1 MRLGLTFLAA
11 ALTFSCLDLLW
22 LGVIMGDF
30 YNNLLG
36 PLKAN
41 PVLVGPAILFYL
53 FYLGFVVGVAVL
65 GASSPRNAWY
75 RGAAMGLFAYGTYEL
90 TNWAVIQ
97 DWPAG
102 LVIVDMA
109 WGVVLTG
116 SVAFMARWVFEKL
129 SSGSGMSGL

>member
-11 ALTFSCLDLLW
+11 AITFSCLDLLW

-30 YNNLLG
+30 YNAQMG
-36 PLKAN
+36 SLKAD

-65 GASSPRNAWY
+65 GASSLRNAWF
-75 RGAAMGLFAYGTYEL
+75 RGGGMGLFAYGTYEL

-116 SVAFMARWVFEKL
+116 SVACMARWVYEQL
-129 SSGSGMSGL
+129 TPHSRTTEV

>member
-1 MRLGLTFLAA
+1 MRLVLTFLAA

-30 YNNLLG
+30 YNAQMG
-36 PLKAN
+36 ALKAN

-53 FYLGFVVGVAVL
+53 FYLGFVVRFAVL
-65 GASSPRNAWY
+65 GASSPSESWR
-75 RGAAMGLFAYGTYEL
+75 RGAGMGLFAYGTYEL

-97 DWPAG
+97 HWPAG
-102 LVIVDMA
+102 LVVVDMV

-116 SVAFMARWVFEKL
+116 SVALMARWVFERLGTSTASAKP
-129 SSGSGMSGL
+129 